1 MPLMLLAME
10 QCRFHPDGNLLQ
22 VTFSVVEWLTVF
34 VTEAAFKIVTE
45 SRVRPANGV
54 NSGDGP

>member
-10 QCRFHPDGNLLQ
+10 RYRFHPDGNLFQ
-22 VTFSVVEWLTVF
+22 ITFSVVEWLPVS